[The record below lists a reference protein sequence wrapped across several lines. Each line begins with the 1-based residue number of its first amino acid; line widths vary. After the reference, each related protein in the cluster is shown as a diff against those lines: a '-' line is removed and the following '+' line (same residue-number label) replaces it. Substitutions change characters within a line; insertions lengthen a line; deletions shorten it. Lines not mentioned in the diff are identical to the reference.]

1 MIVLSIDVGMKHLA
15 HCLLK
20 VDRIL
25 EVLDWDVVD
34 LTGSEKCFKCVKT
47 ATVKGAFGSACA
59 KHKPVFKTTGM
70 KKDAM
75 ESLCVQYGIHV
86 GNREDMAKRLA
97 EYKKTTPY
105 ASTPVSRGR
114 ELCAAYARFDEHAI
128 DLVLIENQMAAKM
141 AVVQG
146 MLTQYWI
153 QKGVKTI
160 EAVSPV
166 HKLKGLPKS
175 STATY
180 AQRKKAGVERTREVL
195 KRFDLN
201 VNPFDSHKKKD
212 DLADT
217 FLQALWYLE
226 KNGVLDPTVVG

>member
-1 MIVLSIDVGMKHLA
+1 MLVLSIDVGMKNLA

-20 VDRIL
+20 VDHVP

-47 ATVKGAFGSACA
+47 ATVKGLFGAACA
-59 KHKPVFKTTGM
+59 KHKPVFKTTGV
-70 KKDAM
+70 KKEGM
-75 ESLCVQYGIHV
+75 ESLCVQYGIQL
-86 GNREDMAKRLA
+86 GSREDMAKRLA

-105 ASTPVSRGR
+105 VSTPVSRGR
-114 ELCAAYARFDEHAI
+114 ELSAAYARFDAYAI
-128 DLVLIENQMAAKM
+128 DVVLIENQMAAKM

-153 QKGVKTI
+153 QKGIKTI

-166 HKLKGLPKS
+166 HKLNGLPKS

-180 AQRKKAGVERTREVL
+180 AQRKKAGVDRTREVL
-195 KRFDLN
+195 QKFALDVSLLER
-201 VNPFDSHKKKD
+201 HKKKD

-226 KNGVLDPTVVG
+226 KNGAVAL